1 MLTQKNVWRALA
13 LLAAAVL
20 IQASTGVTLVQADR
34 DSAACVQ
41 ACNAVRELCK
51 TACSADCAALYPVPS
66 PEFDACNAACRQ
78 ACAAD
83 SQECKA
89 KCNIRKNPPHTP
101 EP

>member
-1 MLTQKNVWRALA
+1 MLTQKNVWRVLA

-34 DSAACVQ
+34 DQAACVQ
-41 ACNAVRELCK
+41 ACNAIRDICK
-51 TACSADCAALYPVPS
+51 NVCSDDCAALYPTTSTEYSV
-66 PEFDACNAACRQ
+66 CNSACRQ
-78 ACAAD
+78 GCSDD

-89 KCNIRKNPPHTP
+89 KCNIRKNPPHNG

>member
-1 MLTQKNVWRALA
+1 MLTQKNVWRVMA

-41 ACNAVRELCK
+41 ACSALKVLCRNACVEDCQALFGNDTPESNACIS
-51 TACSADCAALYPVPS
+51 ACQEECSADQ
-66 PEFDACNAACRQ
+66 F
-78 ACAAD
+78 
-83 SQECKA
+83 ECKA
-89 KCNIRKNPPHTP
+89 KCNANRVPPHNA